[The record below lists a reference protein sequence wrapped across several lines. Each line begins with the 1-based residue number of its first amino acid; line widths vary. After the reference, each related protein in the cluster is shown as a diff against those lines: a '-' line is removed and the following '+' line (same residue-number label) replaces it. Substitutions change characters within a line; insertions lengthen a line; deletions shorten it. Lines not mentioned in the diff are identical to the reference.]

1 MDLQPE
7 SMPERLEAGTLNS
20 PGLAGLLEGV
30 KFIEEMGLDQIRNR
44 EMELYAYLRDKLS
57 RIPGIELYSPED
69 PSRCAAV
76 LSLVMKD
83 IDCGE
88 LGYILE
94 SAYGILCRTGLHC
107 APMAHRALGTFP
119 EGTVRLSPGYFT
131 RKEDIDY
138 LYGALEEIAALKS

>member
-1 MDLQPE
+1 MKELVYRGDG
-7 SMPERLEAGTLNS
+7 S
-20 PGLAGLLEGV
+20 
-30 KFIEEMGLDQIRNR
+30 DQIRNR
-44 EMELYAYLRDKLS
+44 KWSSTHTCESKLS

-94 SAYGILCRTGLHC
+94 SAYGILCRMGLHC
-107 APMAHRALGTFP
+107 APMAHRLGTFP